1 MKRLRSSKQACLVP
15 PQVSF
20 IHVYTL
26 CIVILH
32 LYVLT
37 LFASMSTYNVHGKYV
52 NSICIGEGKRGKE
65 REREGKRGKERE
77 REGKRGKEREREGK
91 RGEEREREGKRGEE
105 RGREGKRGKER
116 EREGKRGEERERHI
130 RKEREIVKEET
141 A

>member
-77 REGKRGKEREREGK
+77 REGKRGKERERE

-116 EREGKRGEERERHI
+116 GREGKRGGKRGKERGRRNSL
-130 RKEREIVKEET
+130 RKEITVMQ
-141 A
+141 